1 MFLPVIGV
9 VTASRALDRETRD
22 SYLLTITASDEG
34 NPQKSSSV
42 KLSITVL
49 DVNDNAPQ
57 FNASSLQGGI
67 KENLPGGSFVMRVMA
82 TDADIGTNAQL
93 VYNLTTKEYTDV
105 FALNSLTGEITTQKS
120 LDREIQD
127 RYTLKVSVR
136 DKGDPQLTSLA
147 DVTIN
152 VIDVDD
158 NCPKFEP
165 AEYNLT
171 ISENLPFNQSI
182 VQVTATDIDLMDSNM
197 MQYAIRSG
205 NTRGAFTI
213 DQYGMALE
221 F

>member
-9 VTASRALDRETRD
+9 VTISRALDRETRD
-22 SYLLTITASDEG
+22 AYLLTITASDEG

-67 KENLPGGSFVMRVMA
+67 KENLPGGSFVMRVIA

-147 DVTIN
+147 DVTVN

-182 VQVTATDIDLMDSNM
+182 VQVTATDLDLMDSKM

-205 NTRGAFTI
+205 NTQGAFII

>member
-9 VTASRALDRETRD
+9 VTVSRALDRETRD
-22 SYLLTITASDEG
+22 AYLLTITASDEG

-57 FNASSLQGGI
+57 FNSSSLQGGI
-67 KENLPGGSFVMRVMA
+67 KENLPGGSFVMRVIA

-105 FALNSLTGEITTQKS
+105 FALNSLTGEITTKKS

-136 DKGDPQLTSLA
+136 DKGNPRLTSLA
-147 DVTIN
+147 DVTID

-182 VQVTATDIDLMDSNM
+182 VQVTATDLDIMDSKT

>member
-9 VTASRALDRETRD
+9 VTLSRGLDRETRD
-22 SYLLTITASDEG
+22 AYLLTITSSDEG
-34 NPQKSSSV
+34 NPLKSSFV
-42 KLSITVL
+42 KLAITVL

-93 VYNLTTKEYTDV
+93 VYNVTTKEYTDV

-136 DKGDPQLTSLA
+136 DKGDPQLMSLA

-165 AEYNLT
+165 TEYNLT

-182 VQVTATDIDLMDSNM
+182 VQVTATDIDLMDSTK

-205 NTRGAFTI
+205 NTRGAFII

>member
-9 VTASRALDRETRD
+9 VTVSRALDRETRD
-22 SYLLTITASDEG
+22 AYLLTITASDEG

-57 FNASSLQGGI
+57 FNSSSLQGGI
-67 KENLPGGSFVMRVMA
+67 KENLPGGSFVMRVIA

-105 FALNSLTGEITTQKS
+105 FALNSLTGEITTKKS

-136 DKGDPQLTSLA
+136 DNGDPQLTSLA

-152 VIDVDD
+152 VFDVDD

-182 VQVTATDIDLMDSNM
+182 VQVTATDLDIMDSKT

>member
-1 MFLPVIGV
+1 MFLRVIGV
-9 VTASRALDRETRD
+9 VTVSRTLDRETRD
-22 SYLLTITASDEG
+22 AYLLTITASDEG
-34 NPQKSSSV
+34 NPEKSSSV

-57 FNASSLQGGI
+57 FNASSLRGGI

-105 FALNSLTGEITTQKS
+105 FALNSLTGELTTQKS

-136 DKGDPQLTSLA
+136 DKGDPQLRSLA

-182 VQVTATDIDLMDSNM
+182 VQVTATDIDLMDSKM
-197 MQYAIRSG
+197 MHYAIRSG

>member
-1 MFLPVIGV
+1 MFLRVIGV
-9 VTASRALDRETRD
+9 VTVSRTLDRETRD
-22 SYLLTITASDEG
+22 AYLLTITASDEG
-34 NPQKSSSV
+34 NPEKSSSV

-182 VQVTATDIDLMDSNM
+182 VQVTATDIDLMDSKI

-205 NTRGAFTI
+205 NTRGASTI

>member
-9 VTASRALDRETRD
+9 VTVSRALDRETRD

-147 DVTIN
+147 DVTVN

-182 VQVTATDIDLMDSNM
+182 VQVTATDLDLMDSKM

-205 NTRGAFTI
+205 NTHGAFII

>member
-9 VTASRALDRETRD
+9 VTVSRALDREMRD
-22 SYLLTITASDEG
+22 AYLLTITASDEG

-136 DKGDPQLTSLA
+136 DRGDPQLTSLA

-182 VQVTATDIDLMDSNM
+182 VQVTATDLDLMDSKM

-205 NTRGAFTI
+205 NTHGAFII

>member
-9 VTASRALDRETRD
+9 VTVSRTLDRETRD
-22 SYLLTITASDEG
+22 AYLLTITASDEG
-34 NPQKSSSV
+34 NPEKSSSV

-152 VIDVDD
+152 VVDVDD

-182 VQVTATDIDLMDSNM
+182 VQVTATDVDLMDSKM
-197 MQYAIRSG
+197 MRYAIRSG

>member
-9 VTASRALDRETRD
+9 VTISRALDRETRD
-22 SYLLTITASDEG
+22 AYLLTITASDEG

-67 KENLPGGSFVMRVMA
+67 KENLPGGSFVMRVIA

-182 VQVTATDIDLMDSNM
+182 VQVTATDLDLMDSKM

-205 NTRGAFTI
+205 NTQGAFII

>member
-9 VTASRALDRETRD
+9 VTVSRALDRETRD

-147 DVTIN
+147 DVTVN

-182 VQVTATDIDLMDSNM
+182 VQVTATDLDLMDSKM

-205 NTRGAFTI
+205 NTHGAFI
-213 DQYGMALE
+213 IGQYGMALE

>member
-9 VTASRALDRETRD
+9 VTVSRAPDRETRD

-136 DKGDPQLTSLA
+136 DRGDPQLTSLA

-182 VQVTATDIDLMDSNM
+182 VQVTATDLDLMDSKM

-205 NTRGAFTI
+205 NTHGAFII

>member
-9 VTASRALDRETRD
+9 VTVSRAPDRETRD

-147 DVTIN
+147 DVTVN

-182 VQVTATDIDLMDSNM
+182 VQVTATDLDLMDSKM

-205 NTRGAFTI
+205 NTHGAFII

>member
-9 VTASRALDRETRD
+9 VTVSRALDRETRD
-22 SYLLTITASDEG
+22 AYLLTITASDEG

-82 TDADIGTNAQL
+82 TDADIGTNAQI

-105 FALNSLTGEITTQKS
+105 FALNSLTGEITTQKP

-136 DKGDPQLTSLA
+136 DKGDPQLTTLA

-165 AEYNLT
+165 TEYNLT

-182 VQVTATDIDLMDSNM
+182 VQVTATDIDLMDSKM

-213 DQYGMALE
+213 DQYGMTLE